1 MNTEIVKVQT
11 ALTEFEKIE
20 AGLADLRAKYGNVVF
35 PVTTKDGLKD
45 AIEARRAVRT
55 PRVETEKIRKE
66 AKAPIL
72 ELGRQLDAKA
82 KYITEELMK
91 IEGPID
97 VQIQAEQTRKEREIF
112 EENQRIISIKESIH
126 NLELIP
132 AQMAGKSSTEIAK
145 RAEALQTYD
154 LTEWAAEFIA
164 EAEKARA
171 QAISALRQL
180 QAGAEAQEIA
190 AAAEA
195 DKIAKERAELAKLRA
210 EQEERERTAQ
220 ERLNAEIFARTKAE
234 QEARAQIEA
243 EQRAAREKIEAES
256 ARIAAERAES
266 DRQERL
272 ARQARE
278 ETERVRQQAIREAE
292 EKLAAQQREI
302 QRQQDELMDAEAM
315 LDTFKT
321 RFGHL
326 RQFASVVKAIDAL
339 QKKAA

>member
-20 AGLADLRAKYGNVVF
+20 TGLADLRAKYGNVVF
-35 PVTTKDGLKD
+35 AVETKDGLKN

-91 IEGPID
+91 IEIPID

-112 EENQRIISIKESIH
+112 EENQRIIGIKESIH
-126 NLELIP
+126 NLELVP
-132 AQMAGKSSTEIAK
+132 AQMAGKSAAEISK
-145 RAEALQTYD
+145 RVDALQAYD

-171 QAISALRQL
+171 QALTALQQL
-180 QAGAEAQEIA
+180 MAGAAAQEIA
-190 AAAEA
+190 AQAEA
-195 DKIAKERAELAKLRA
+195 AKVAQERAELARLRA
-210 EQEERERTAQ
+210 EQEERNRTEQA
-220 ERLNAEIFARTKAE
+220 RIAEETRARAE
-234 QEARAQIEA
+234 AEAKARAQIEA
-243 EQRAAREKIEAES
+243 EQRASREKIEAE
-256 ARIAAERAES
+256 ERA
-266 DRQERL
+266 

-278 ETERVRQQAIREAE
+278 AEEAKLKAERDRLDAERREVEAQQRKEREAAE
-292 EKLAAQQREI
+292 AAQREI
-302 QRQQDELMDAEAM
+302 QRQQNELLDARVM
-315 LDTFKT
+315 LQTFKE

-326 RQFASVVKAIDAL
+326 RQFAGVVKAIDAL